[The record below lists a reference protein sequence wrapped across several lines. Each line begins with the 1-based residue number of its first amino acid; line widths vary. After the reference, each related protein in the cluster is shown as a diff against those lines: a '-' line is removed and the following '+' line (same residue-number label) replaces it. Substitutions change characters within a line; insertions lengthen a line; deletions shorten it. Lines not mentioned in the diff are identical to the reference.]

1 MINERVSSLDNA
13 SDHYLVCAS
22 RVRYMS
28 QRTTNWNRKY
38 STSVIVQNSFDCHGE
53 KATRTCGVNHLY
65 SGLEVEKEGRVYHI
79 RSIWDEHED
88 DDKTWGILLI
98 DDINVFNESNW

>member
-1 MINERVSSLDNA
+1 MIDERVSSLDNA

-38 STSVIVQNSFDCHGE
+38 STSVIVQNSFDCRGE
-53 KATRTCGVNHLY
+53 NLQGRTELTIYIV
-65 SGLEVEKEGRVYHI
+65 
-79 RSIWDEHED
+79 D
-88 DDKTWGILLI
+88 
-98 DDINVFNESNW
+98 